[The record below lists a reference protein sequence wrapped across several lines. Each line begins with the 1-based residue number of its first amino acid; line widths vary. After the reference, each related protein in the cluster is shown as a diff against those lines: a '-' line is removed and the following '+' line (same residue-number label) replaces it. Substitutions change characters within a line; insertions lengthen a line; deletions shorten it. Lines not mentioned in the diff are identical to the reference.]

1 MLLAA
6 YESVRPLKPYE
17 RQDLVYRLS
26 YPEKLWKIVNFYYN
40 SGKAWI
46 PGKGLVAGLATEGTR
61 TMTFTGTYL
70 AMFAERG
77 RGYFKEL
84 NVKVSDADKEDD
96 R

>member
-1 MLLAA
+1 MFEL
-6 YESVRPLKPYE
+6 
-17 RQDLVYRLS
+17 
-26 YPEKLWKIVNFYYN
+26 
-40 SGKAWI
+40 
-46 PGKGLVAGLATEGTR
+46 GKGLVAGLATEGTR

-84 NVKVSDADKEDD
+84 NVKVSDADKEED

>member
-1 MLLAA
+1 M
-6 YESVRPLKPYE
+6 
-17 RQDLVYRLS
+17 
-26 YPEKLWKIVNFYYN
+26 
-40 SGKAWI
+40 
-46 PGKGLVAGLATEGTR
+46 GKGLVAGLATEGTR

-77 RGYFKEL
+77 RGIFLKEL

>member
-1 MLLAA
+1 MFELG
-6 YESVRPLKPYE
+6 R
-17 RQDLVYRLS
+17 
-26 YPEKLWKIVNFYYN
+26 
-40 SGKAWI
+40 
-46 PGKGLVAGLATEGTR
+46 GLVAGLATEGR

>member
-1 MLLAA
+1 MLEIRNLTKTYKPKKGVPVVALDNI
-6 YESVRPLKPYE
+6 SLKFP
-17 RQDLVYRLS
+17 D
-26 YPEKLWKIVNFYYN
+26 
-40 SGKAWI
+40 SGMI
-46 PGKGLVAGLATEGTR
+46 FLLGKGLVAGLATEGTR

>member
-1 MLLAA
+1 MFEL
-6 YESVRPLKPYE
+6 
-17 RQDLVYRLS
+17 
-26 YPEKLWKIVNFYYN
+26 
-40 SGKAWI
+40 
-46 PGKGLVAGLATEGTR
+46 GKGLVAGLATEGTR

-84 NVKVSDADKEDD
+84 NVKDKEDD